1 MKVKNNKNKNG
12 EKKNPVAVFFK
23 SAGQYIKVKYP
34 FLILFFLGYVA
45 VTALVFAKITTSETV
60 ASFSIDDFEV
70 GQISDRTIIAEKNIA
85 ADDANPVTIVAGE
98 KIIKKGFEITE
109 EAYAKLQKMIA
120 SPLYID
126 YRAFANQI
134 LYLLIISIMYY
145 LLFSLLPFRRK
156 IKLQEPLLQVIF
168 LLIVF
173 FAACFGSKL
182 PLCANPYALCM
193 IIPASLFAMIITIL
207 YGQSSAVLF
216 SFVMAFAVLG
226 SGNWEIVPFLFTL
239 ASALTSVAIVRKVER
254 RIDLVFS
261 AIILALCDLVFF
273 VLLIVIF
280 NETFTANAKLFIGI
294 LCNGF
299 LSGILTLG
307 LLTPLE
313 YMLNTASVFR
323 LMDLSDT
330 NAALLKKMCITA
342 SGTYQHS
349 MMVAQLAEFACREIG
364 ANPLIARVGGYYHDI
379 GKMEQSEYFVE
390 NQQGESE
397 RRNDINPTLYTTIIR
412 SHVKKGVEKARQM
425 HLPQVIID
433 IIAEH
438 HGNSVIQYFY
448 NEAKEKDP
456 TLSPEDFAY
465 PGTPPS
471 TVESGV
477 VMLADTV
484 EAACHTLKNP
494 SIPRLESFITTL
506 INSKIEH
513 HQLDNCDLTYRNITK
528 IKEAFVQILAGF
540 YHSRIEYPDQQD
552 PDAQNQN
559 KQEGSGV
566 QKEVQKEPAR
576 EAVKD
581 ASKEKPAA
589 KPVSKP
595 VVKQK
600 KVES

>member
-1 MKVKNNKNKNG
+1 MRNKQKNNKSG
-12 EKKNPVAVFFK
+12 EKKNPIAVFFQ
-23 SAGQYIKVKYP
+23 SSGQYIKTKYP
-34 FLILFFLGYVA
+34 FLLLLFIGYLA
-45 VTALVFAKITTSETV
+45 VSALVFAKITTSETV
-60 ASFSIDDFEV
+60 ASFSIEDFEI
-70 GQISDRTIIAEKNIA
+70 GQISDRTIIAEKSIP

-98 KIIKKGFEITE
+98 KIIKKGFEISE

-126 YRAFANQI
+126 YRAFANKL
-134 LYLLIISIMYY
+134 LYLLMISIMYY
-145 LLFSLLPFRRK
+145 LLFSLLPFGRK

-173 FAACFGSKL
+173 FAASFGSKL
-182 PLCANPYALCM
+182 PLCSTPYSLCI

-207 YGQSSAVLF
+207 YGQSSASLF

-239 ASALTSVAIVRKVER
+239 AASLCSVAIVRKVER
-254 RIDLVFS
+254 RIDLVF
-261 AIILALCDLVFF
+261 AGIILALSDLVFF

-280 NETFTANAKLFIGI
+280 NETFAPNVKLFLGI

-349 MMVAQLAEFACREIG
+349 MMVSQLAEFACREIG

-379 GKMEQSEYFVE
+379 GKIDQSEYFVE

-397 RRNDINPTLYTTIIR
+397 RKNDINPNLYTTIIK
-412 SHVKKGVEKARQM
+412 SHVKKGIEKARQM

-433 IIAEH
+433 VISEH

-448 NEAKEKDP
+448 QEAKEKDP

-465 PGTPPS
+465 PGKPP
-471 TVESGV
+471 TTKESGV

-494 SIPRLESFITTL
+494 SIPRLEAFITTL
-506 INSKIEH
+506 INAKIEA
-513 HQLDNCDLTYRNITK
+513 HQLDYCELTYRDLTK
-528 IKEAFVQILAGF
+528 IKESFVQILAGF

-552 PDAQNQN
+552 PDAE
-559 KQEGSGV
+559 KKPEV
-566 QKEVQKEPAR
+566 PKEALSMP
-576 EAVKD
+576 
-581 ASKEKPAA
+581 
-589 KPVSKP
+589 KPVEK
-595 VVKQK
+595 K
-600 KVES
+600 KVAEKNGK

>member
-1 MKVKNNKNKNG
+1 MKMKNKQTSSKNS
-12 EKKNPVAVFFK
+12 EKKNPVALFFK

-34 FLILFFLGYVA
+34 FLLLLFFGYVA

-60 ASFSIDDFEV
+60 ASFSIDDFEI

-126 YRAFANQI
+126 YRAFANKI
-134 LYLLIISIMYY
+134 LYLLVISIMYY
-145 LLFSLLPFRRK
+145 LLFSLLPFSRK

-173 FAACFGSKL
+173 FAASFGSKL
-182 PLCANPYALCM
+182 PLCSNAYALCM

-207 YGQSSAVLF
+207 YGQNSAVLF
-216 SFVMAFAVLG
+216 SFIMSFAVLG
-226 SGNWEIVPFLFTL
+226 SGNWDIVPFLFTL
-239 ASALTSVAIVRKVER
+239 ASSMAAVAIVRKVER
-254 RIDLVFS
+254 RIDLVFA

-280 NETFTANAKLFIGI
+280 NETFTANAMLFIGI

-379 GKMEQSEYFVE
+379 GKMDQSEYFVE

-433 IIAEH
+433 VIAEH

-465 PGTPPS
+465 PGTPPT

-494 SIPRLESFITTL
+494 SIPRLEAFITTL
-506 INSKIEH
+506 INSKIEN
-513 HQLDNCDLTYRNITK
+513 HQLDNCDITYRDITK

-552 PDAQNQN
+552 P
-559 KQEGSGV
+559 
-566 QKEVQKEPAR
+566 
-576 EAVKD
+576 EAEKK
-581 ASKEKPAA
+581 AEKPAEKTEVKA
-589 KPVSKP
+589 KG
-595 VVKQK
+595 K
-600 KVES
+600 K